1 MQFSLL
7 SAKNSI
13 LAVLSWGDFLSLS
26 FPSALL
32 FPFFPNRKMA
42 GCNFSLLAFSPS
54 PPLFPYQTRQEEE
67 GRGVSPRHEI
77 TIFLPHLSLV
87 ERTTGVFQ
95 KKKNVKNIPQLETR
109 PDIFLASSAHIGHI
123 SNTTTCLMLRDNFT
137 FLSLAHS
144 DSQSGNTSLAF
155 SSLTSRPK
163 ES

>member
-95 KKKNVKNIPQLETR
+95 KKKKCEKY
-109 PDIFLASSAHIGHI
+109 SSAGNPTRHFPRLVGAYRTHFKH
-123 SNTTTCLMLRDNFT
+123 DN
-137 FLSLAHS
+137 LSDASWQLHLFVS
-144 DSQSGNTSLAF
+144 RTQRQSKWEHKPSF
-155 SSLTSRPK
+155 
-163 ES
+163 